1 MYLTSSPPLPLVYP
15 YITVSSLIIHLFLSI
30 PLTSHNPHSF
40 ILFLFPT
47 TFPFISLTLILS
59 LVHVPC
65 NHCYY
70 FQLSGPEAPFLKRD
84 LSDVMLLFLDYSA
97 EGTQVYTEIYRK
109 ETRVRFQVK
118 RRLNKKKKKE
128 KNREIGFFEIS

>member
-30 PLTSHNPHSF
+30 PFTSHNPHSF

-59 LVHVPC
+59 LVHVSC
-65 NHCYY
+65 NHCHY
-70 FQLSGPEAPFLKRD
+70 FQLSVSEAPCLKRNRHD
-84 LSDVMLLFLDYSA
+84 MMLLFL
-97 EGTQVYTEIYRK
+97 ELVEERHVLYTDVYRK

-118 RRLNKKKKKE
+118 RRLKKKKKE
-128 KNREIGFFEIS
+128 KNHDMGFFEIS